1 MRVACFRARL
11 RWAVALISLFAVT
24 SALTLRGAGRD
35 HRAHLSLDLVRHE
48 ARQTTAGARVIVRGG
63 DAALDA
69 LAAKHRVRIVRRL
82 PGAAVLLAN
91 SSEITAL
98 AADAA
103 VDYLSGD
110 TPVGAWMSVSNQATG
125 ADQVRAGLSPGS
137 GNIAGVN
144 GQGVTVAVLDSGIN
158 AQHAALAGKVIA
170 SVSMVTGDS
179 STADAYGHGTH
190 VAGIIAGSAT
200 TTTPLYNGGIAPEA
214 QLVNVRVLNAAG
226 AGLTSDVI
234 AGIEWVLANQ
244 SRFNIRVIN
253 LSLGHPVYESCATDP
268 LCQEVQKAFNAG
280 IVIVTAAGNYGTTA
294 DGRIVLGS
302 IASPANSPYAIT
314 VGALNTYGT
323 ASRSDDTL
331 TIYSSRGPTA
341 FDSIVKPDVAAPGNK
356 IVSLQSSGSSLPV
369 SYPQIHVAGM
379 LNDAYMYLSG
389 TSMAAPVVTG
399 GVALLLQGTPGLTP
413 AQVKLALQFG
423 ATYIADAGLM
433 GAGAGS
439 VNFSA
444 SRQIAAT
451 GLASLPNTVIAGA
464 AITSTG
470 AAFFDDGTLNGRLN
484 AGLGIRLLSAAEA
497 GLAWLN
503 PSLLNFGDF
512 NLLGPANSLASTPPK
527 WLQYGA
533 IAGWT
538 NDPSILGGTTTIYDP
553 QGQSILWG
561 TSAFADESIL
571 WGTSMT
577 SPDAR

>member
-48 ARQTTAGARVIVRGG
+48 ARHTTANARVIVRGG

-69 LAAKHRVRIVRRL
+69 LAAKHHVRIVRRL

-103 VDYLSGD
+103 IDYLSGD

-158 AQHAALAGKVIA
+158 TQHAALAGKVIA

-200 TTTPLYNGGIAPEA
+200 ITTPLYNGGIAPGA

-331 TIYSSRGPTA
+331 TTYSSRGPTA

-379 LNDAYMYLSG
+379 LDDAYMYLSG
-389 TSMAAPVVTG
+389 TSM
-399 GVALLLQGTPGLTP
+399 
-413 AQVKLALQFG
+413 LALQFG